1 MIRNALN
8 GWNLESLEFAFI
20 ENGDGLVYAPSWD
33 FGQDLRF
40 LLLSVTAGEDKPVKH
55 PTIFKSADATI
66 ITKSDLADAVECDG
80 AAAGRNIQDV
90 RPDIDVS
97 RRLAKTGEG
106 IKEFLEFLGNR
117 RTRSRAAAAV

>member
-1 MIRNALN
+1 
-8 GWNLESLEFAFI
+8 
-20 ENGDGLVYAPSWD
+20 
-33 FGQDLRF
+33 LRF

-55 PTIFKSADATI
+55 PTTFKSADATI

-80 AAAGRNIQDV
+80 AAGRNIQDV